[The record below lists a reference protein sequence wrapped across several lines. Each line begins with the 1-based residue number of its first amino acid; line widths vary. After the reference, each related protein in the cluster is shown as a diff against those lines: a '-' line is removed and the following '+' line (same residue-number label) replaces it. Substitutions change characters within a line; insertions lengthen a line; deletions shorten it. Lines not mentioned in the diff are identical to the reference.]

1 MYPCLSPGGSAVYDS
16 PTAAGRLLVGT
27 QNGVVGLEETAAG
40 WREAGRGLADH
51 HVCALIGEPV
61 SGNYYAGTHD
71 AGVFVSPDGRHWQAA
86 NNGLDHTNVFS
97 MASVRRAD
105 GSVRLYAGTE
115 PAALFQSLDFG
126 QSWQRLTG
134 LDHTTGRDGWMF
146 PAPPFI
152 AHVKQIAIHPQDAD
166 LIYVCVEQGG
176 LYSSADAGQTWTEHT
191 AGMPNDAHRVLLH
204 PTSAPATAKATSAV
218 RQKPCATDAD
228 DGVASVPG
236 GCIIRRPGG
245 CPECPPARTCLRCP
259 CRTRRAA
266 CRRRRWCACPWG
278 PAGCGP

>member
-16 PTAAGRLLVGT
+16 PTVAGRLLVGT
-27 QNGVVGLEETAAG
+27 QNGVVELEETTAG

-71 AGVFVSPDGRHWQAA
+71 AGVFVSPDGSHWQAA
-86 NNGLDHTNVFS
+86 SEGLDHSNVFS

-115 PAALFQSLDFG
+115 PAALFESRDFG

-134 LDHTTGRDGWMF
+134 LEATTGREGWMF

-152 AHVKQIAIHPQDAD
+152 AHIKQIAIHPQNAD

-176 LYSSADAGQTWTEHT
+176 LYSSPDAGKNTPPACPTTPT
-191 AGMPNDAHRVLLH
+191 ACCCTRPGR
-204 PTSAPATAKATSAV
+204 
-218 RQKPCATDAD
+218 
-228 DGVASVPG
+228 G
-236 GCIIRRPGG
+236 GCSWPTAFSSTAATMAARPGS
-245 CPECPPARTCLRCP
+245 R
-259 CRTRRAA
+259 
-266 CRRRRWCACPWG
+266 
-278 PAGCGP
+278 